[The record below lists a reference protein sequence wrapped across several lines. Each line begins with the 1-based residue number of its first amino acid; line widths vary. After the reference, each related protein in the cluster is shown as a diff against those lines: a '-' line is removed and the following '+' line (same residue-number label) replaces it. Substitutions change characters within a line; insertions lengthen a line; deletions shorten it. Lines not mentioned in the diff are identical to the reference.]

1 MHGAAPVEETMKYAL
16 TIFPTD
22 YSIRPDAFAR
32 AAEERGFES
41 VFFPEHT
48 HIPTSR
54 KTPYPAGGELP
65 KEYSHT
71 HDPFVALAMAAA
83 VTKTLKLATGICLVV
98 ERDPIV
104 LAKEVASLDS
114 LSGGRLILGIGGGWN
129 VEEMANHGTVF
140 TTRWKLLRE
149 RVEAMKAIWQ
159 NEAAGYHGGL
169 VNFDPIWSYPK
180 PAQKPH
186 PPILLGGHGPKAL
199 DRVIAYC
206 DGWMPIGLRPPALK
220 EGIAGLRAR
229 AETAGRD
236 PRTISVSLFWAPADE
251 AILAAYAEL
260 GVERVIFPLPSAAAD
275 EVLQKL
281 DRYAK
286 LIR

>member
-1 MHGAAPVEETMKYAL
+1 MKYGIAM
-16 TIFPTD
+16 FPTD
-22 YSIRPDAFAR
+22 YSIRPDDLAR

-83 VTKTLKLATGICLVV
+83 VTKKLKLATGICLVI

-104 LAKEVASLDS
+104 LAKEVASLDL
-114 LSGGRLILGIGGGWN
+114 LSGGRVIFGIGGGWN

-140 TTRWKLLRE
+140 KSRWKLLRE
-149 RVEAMKAIWQ
+149 RIEAMKAIWQ
-159 NEAAGYHGGL
+159 AEAATYRGDM
-169 VNFDPIWSYPK
+169 VSFDPIWSYPK

-199 DRVIAYC
+199 DRVVAYC
-206 DGWMPIGLRPPALK
+206 DGWMPIGMRPSTMKAALAELHK
-220 EGIAGLRAR
+220 RAT
-229 AETAGRD
+229 TAGRN
-236 PRTISVSLFWAPADE
+236 PNSISVSLFWAPADS
-251 AILAAYAEL
+251 AILAEYAAL
-260 GVERVIFPLPSAAAD
+260 GVERAIFPLPPAPRD
-275 EVLQKL
+275 EVLPQL
-281 DRYAK
+281 DSYAK
-286 LIR
+286 LIH

>member
-1 MHGAAPVEETMKYAL
+1 MKYGIAM
-16 TIFPTD
+16 FPTD
-22 YSIRPDAFAR
+22 YSIRPDDLAR

-83 VTKTLKLATGICLVV
+83 VTKKLKLATGICLVI

-104 LAKEVASLDS
+104 LAKEVASLDL
-114 LSGGRLILGIGGGWN
+114 LSGGRVIFGIGGGWN

-140 TTRWKLLRE
+140 KSRWKLLRE
-149 RVEAMKAIWQ
+149 RIEAMKAIWQ
-159 NEAAGYHGGL
+159 AEAATYRGDM
-169 VNFDPIWSYPK
+169 VSFDPIWSYPK

-199 DRVIAYC
+199 DRVVAYC
-206 DGWMPIGLRPPALK
+206 DGWMPIGIRPSTMKTALAELHK
-220 EGIAGLRAR
+220 RAT
-229 AETAGRD
+229 TAGRN
-236 PRTISVSLFWAPADE
+236 PNSISVSLFWAPADS
-251 AILAAYAEL
+251 AILAEYAAL
-260 GVERVIFPLPSAAAD
+260 GVERAIFPLPPAPRD
-275 EVLQKL
+275 EVLPQL
-281 DRYAK
+281 DSYAK
-286 LIR
+286 LIH

>member
-1 MHGAAPVEETMKYAL
+1 MHYAL
-16 TIFPTD
+16 TMFPTD
-22 YSIRPDAFAR
+22 YAMRPDAFAC

-54 KTPYPAGGELP
+54 QTPYPAGGELP

-83 VTKTLKLATGICLVV
+83 VTSTLKLATGICLVV

-104 LAKEVASLDS
+104 LAKEVASLDL
-114 LSGGRLILGIGGGWN
+114 LSGGRVIFGIGGGWN
-129 VEEMANHGTVF
+129 VEEMAHHGTAF
-140 TTRWKLLRE
+140 GTRWKLLRE
-149 RVEAMKAIWQ
+149 RIEAMKAIWQ
-159 NEAAGYHGGL
+159 HDEASYRGEL
-169 VNFDPIWSYPK
+169 VRFDPIWSYPK

-199 DRVIAYC
+199 DRVVAYC
-206 DGWMPIGLRPPALK
+206 DGWMPIGLRPAALR
-220 EGIAGLRAR
+220 EGIADLRAR
-229 AETAGRD
+229 AEKAGRD
-236 PRTISVSLFWAPADE
+236 ARTISVSLFWAPADE
-251 AILAAYAEL
+251 ALLADYAAL
-260 GVERVIFPLPSAAAD
+260 GVERVIFPLPPAAAD
-275 EVLQKL
+275 EVLPKL